1 MVRVAPVEE
10 PKPVAPPVDYCSTP
24 DATYNRDRSC
34 YDTAPMPSN
43 RQPVIRVPGV
53 ERAVRAVVWV
63 RVEQD
68 GRMSDLRIGQLS
80 RVGPFDRAAVQYAR
94 DSLTYRPAVK
104 AGRPVAAWLRLPI
117 TGLPQ

>member
-1 MVRVAPVEE
+1 M
-10 PKPVAPPVDYCSTP
+10 DYCATP
-24 DATYNRDRSC
+24 DATYNRDGSC

-53 ERAVRAVVWV
+53 DRAVRAVVWV

-94 DSLTYRPAVK
+94 DSLTYRPAMK
-104 AGRPVAAWLRLPI
+104 DGAPVAAWLRLPI